1 MLTSD
6 VTGVIL
12 AGGRSSRMGTDKA
25 QLRVGQISLLE
36 RSARAQLPL
45 VDEILILGSAPQPFT
60 DDALSATVTWV
71 EEELPFQGP
80 VAALCLAA
88 EFLTKPW
95 VLVLPCDLAFPE
107 RAAAYLLAE
116 GRRRASA
123 DADADAAPDAI
134 IAQDG
139 DGRTQWLTGLFRTA
153 AIREKFLALPSTD
166 VSVRAAL
173 EGLALATLAPP
184 AGENRIWEDM
194 DTPEDFQRVQEEL
207 S

>member
-1 MLTSD
+1 MPPKPDLIALGD
-6 VTGVIL
+6 RAGGHAVIVTGHDGHGLDV
-12 AGGRSSRMGTDKA
+12 
-25 QLRVGQISLLE
+25 
-36 RSARAQLPL
+36 
-45 VDEILILGSAPQPFT
+45 
-60 DDALSATVTWV
+60 
-71 EEELPFQGP
+71 
-80 VAALCLAA
+80 
-88 EFLTKPW
+88 
-95 VLVLPCDLAFPE
+95 
-107 RAAAYLLAE
+107 
-116 GRRRASA
+116 
-123 DADADAAPDAI
+123 

-173 EGLALATLAPP
+173 EGLTLATLAPP